1 MENAISKGCFMDQE
15 QSNQDEK
22 QLSKAEEMIAGAI
35 KVLEDLVAN
44 AKSPYVRKQ
53 ATKKLQQ
60 IKDSQEQ

>member
-1 MENAISKGCFMDQE
+1 MDQE